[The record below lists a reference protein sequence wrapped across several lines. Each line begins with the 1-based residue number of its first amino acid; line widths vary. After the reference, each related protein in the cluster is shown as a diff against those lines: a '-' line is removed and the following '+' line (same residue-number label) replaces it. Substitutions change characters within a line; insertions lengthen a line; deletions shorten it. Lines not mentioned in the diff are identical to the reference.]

1 MPWDNEDTYQS
12 LLDLLI
18 SSRIVNTV
26 AMENNRTSCCITNRA
41 DHKEVN
47 LRVLTQF
54 TYSTNNHLQPVMLP
68 NWTGLKQ
75 MTLGWKVLSSQHFWS
90 PSFPCFLNPFLNI
103 LQCVYFYGYKAI
115 LRFARIFTTI
125 LQSILTD
132 VSSNQFWRNFPAKG
146 IAS

>member
-1 MPWDNEDTYQS
+1 MPLDNEDTYQS

-75 MTLGWKVLSSQHFWS
+75 MTLG
-90 PSFPCFLNPFLNI
+90 
-103 LQCVYFYGYKAI
+103 
-115 LRFARIFTTI
+115 
-125 LQSILTD
+125 
-132 VSSNQFWRNFPAKG
+132 
-146 IAS
+146 